1 MFLGYINLFF
11 IMKEENK
18 YIKLVNK
25 FDVFVNLILE
35 IFGKIGNELIFFD
48 ILFRNINFNNV
59 LVILF

>member
-25 FDVFVNLILE
+25 FDVLVNLILE

-59 LVILF
+59 VVILF

>member
-18 YIKLVNK
+18 YIELVNM
-25 FDVFVNLILE
+25 FDVLVNLILE

>member
-18 YIKLVNK
+18 YIELVNM
-25 FDVFVNLILE
+25 FEVLVNLILE

>member
-18 YIKLVNK
+18 YIELVNM
-25 FDVFVNLILE
+25 FDVLVNLILE

-48 ILFRNINFNNV
+48 ILFRNINLNNV